1 MAAQGIKFACPTVQ
15 ALHCEYND
23 LSIDREEKKTMQ
35 EISSFNFFS
44 IMKSLDTETLMQY
57 RCHFLFGY

>member
-23 LSIDREEKKTMQ
+23 LSIDRGEKDNARD
-35 EISSFNFFS
+35 F
-44 IMKSLDTETLMQY
+44 
-57 RCHFLFGY
+57 